1 MACDSCGASA
11 LPINLTLIKE
21 RLIRTL
27 DGEEEQRMLR
37 SALLM
42 SQMEN
47 ICYDDNQK
55 LISSQDKSLIQ
66 NLDFT
71 KLMNPFVSFPQVK
84 AVSSEMLSVF
94 TAAGAAG

>member
-1 MACDSCGASA
+1 
-11 LPINLTLIKE
+11 
-21 RLIRTL
+21 
-27 DGEEEQRMLR
+27 MLR

-42 SQMEN
+42 SQIEN

-84 AVSSEMLSVF
+84 AVSSEMLSVY

>member
-1 MACDSCGASA
+1 
-11 LPINLTLIKE
+11 
-21 RLIRTL
+21 
-27 DGEEEQRMLR
+27 MLR

-55 LISSQDKSLIQ
+55 LFSSQDKSPIQ

-84 AVSSEMLSVF
+84 AVSSDMLSGF
-94 TAAGAAG
+94 AAAGAAG

>member
-1 MACDSCGASA
+1 
-11 LPINLTLIKE
+11 
-21 RLIRTL
+21 
-27 DGEEEQRMLR
+27 MLR

-55 LISSQDKSLIQ
+55 LISSKDKSLIQ

-71 KLMNPFVSFPQVK
+71 KLMNPFVSFPEVK
-84 AVSSEMLSVF
+84 AVSPEPLSAF
-94 TAAGAAG
+94 TAAGAAR